1 MAKKRQKNKIIKLSR
16 FFNYILGNRPYEFGL
31 VPDKN
36 GFVKIKEFLKAVNE
50 EKGYGFVRQQH
61 INEIIISDYSSKIET
76 SDNLIR
82 TTSRE
87 KLPDSKTT
95 GDMPKLLFSCVRKK
109 AHPVIIEK
117 GIRPMGRRHVILS
130 SDRQMAIRMGKRFDQ
145 SPVLLCVNMQQAK
158 AKKITFRHAGGS
170 LYFTE
175 FIPQNT
181 FSGPPLPKDKNKDS
195 LKKSDSQKTT
205 PIYEPSGTFQID
217 LAELEKTPVKIK
229 RTGKK
234 KKIAWKTQR
243 KQNKRK
249 HGGMWERP

>member
-1 MAKKRQKNKIIKLSR
+1 MSKRQKNKIIKLSK

-36 GFVKIKEFLKAVNE
+36 GFVKIKQFLKAVTE

-61 INEIIISDYSSKIET
+61 INEIIISDYATKIEI

-82 TTSRE
+82 TTARE
-87 KLPDSKTT
+87 KLSDSKTT
-95 GDMPKLLFSCVRKK
+95 SNLPKLLFSCVRNK
-109 AHPVIIEK
+109 AYPVVIEK
-117 GIRPMGRRHVILS
+117 GIRPMGRQHVILS
-130 SDRQMAIRMGKRFDQ
+130 SDRQMALRMGRRFDQ
-145 SPVLLCVNMQQAK
+145 SPVLLCVNTQQAK
-158 AKKITFRHAGGS
+158 AKQIIFRHAGGS
-170 LYFTE
+170 LYSTK

-195 LKKSDSQKTT
+195 LKKPDSQKTT

-217 LAELEKTPVKIK
+217 LEELEKTPVKIK
-229 RTGKK
+229 RSAKK

-249 HGGMWERP
+249 RGKMWDL